1 MTQNDNDAGG
11 GENPVTRLNRA
22 LPFVLLIAGLVV
34 FFALDLQKYFTLEA
48 LRANRVM
55 LAEFV
60 LQNPLIAPMAFGGIY
75 ALVVAFSLP
84 LGAVMTLAGGLLFG
98 LVTGTITVV
107 CGATLG
113 ATALFLAARGAF
125 RESFARRAGATLRK
139 LEEGFRRDA
148 FFYLL
153 TLRLIPAFPFFLVNL
168 APALL
173 GMRLLPYV
181 IATFIG
187 IIPGTFVYISIGNG
201 LGALFDAGQTPEL
214 GLSIFLKP
222 DILLPIGGL
231 IVLSLLPIAARR
243 LGLVKRQD

>member
-1 MTQNDNDAGG
+1 MSTPDNEDVEA
-11 GENPVTRLNRA
+11 RFKRA
-22 LPFVLLIAGLVV
+22 LPFVALVAGLIV
-34 FFALDLQKYFTLEA
+34 FFALDLQKYFTLES

-55 LAEFV
+55 LADYV
-60 LQNPLIAPMAFGGIY
+60 AQNPLLAPLAFGGLY
-75 ALVVAFSLP
+75 AVVVAFSLP

-98 LVTGTITVV
+98 LTVGTVTVV

-113 ATALFLAARGAF
+113 AVAVFLAARGAF
-125 RESFARRAGATLRK
+125 RESFARRAGATLKK
-139 LEEGFRRDA
+139 LEAGFQRNA
-148 FFYLL
+148 FSYLL

-173 GMRLLPYV
+173 GMRLAPYAL
-181 IATFIG
+181 ATFIG

-222 DILLPIGGL
+222 EILLPIGGL
-231 IVLSLLPIAARR
+231 ILLSLLPIAARR
-243 LGLVKRQD
+243 FGLVKNQD

>member
-1 MTQNDNDAGG
+1 MSTPENESVDA
-11 GENPVTRLNRA
+11 RLKRA
-22 LPFVLLIAGLVV
+22 LPFVALVAGLIV
-34 FFALDLQKYFTLEA
+34 FFALDLQKYFTLES
-48 LRANRVM
+48 LRANRVV
-55 LAEFV
+55 LADYV
-60 LQNPLIAPMAFGGIY
+60 AQNPLLAPLAFGGLY

-98 LVTGTITVV
+98 LTVGTVTVV

-125 RESFARRAGATLRK
+125 RESFARRAGATLKK
-139 LEEGFRRDA
+139 LEAGFQRNA
-148 FFYLL
+148 FSYLL

-173 GMRLLPYV
+173 GMRLGPYV
-181 IATFIG
+181 LATFIG

-222 DILLPIGGL
+222 EILLPIGGL
-231 IVLSLLPIAARR
+231 ILLSLLPIAARR
-243 LGLVKRQD
+243 FGLVKNQD

>member
-1 MTQNDNDAGG
+1 MSTPEPDSVDH
-11 GENPVTRLNRA
+11 RLKRA
-22 LPFVLLIAGLVV
+22 LPFVALVAGLIA
-34 FFALDLQKYFTLEA
+34 FFALDLQKYFTLES
-48 LRANRVM
+48 LRANRVV
-55 LAEFV
+55 LAELV
-60 LQNPLIAPMAFGGIY
+60 AQNPLVAPLAFGGLY

-98 LVTGTITVV
+98 LVVGTVTVV

-125 RESFARRAGATLRK
+125 RESFARRARGTLKK
-139 LEEGFRRDA
+139 LEAGFQANA
-148 FFYLL
+148 FSYLL

-173 GMRLLPYV
+173 GMRLSPYV
-181 IATFIG
+181 LATLIG

-222 DILLPIGGL
+222 EILLPIGGL
-231 IVLSLLPIAARR
+231 ILLSLLPIAARR
-243 LGLVKRQD
+243 LGLVKNQD